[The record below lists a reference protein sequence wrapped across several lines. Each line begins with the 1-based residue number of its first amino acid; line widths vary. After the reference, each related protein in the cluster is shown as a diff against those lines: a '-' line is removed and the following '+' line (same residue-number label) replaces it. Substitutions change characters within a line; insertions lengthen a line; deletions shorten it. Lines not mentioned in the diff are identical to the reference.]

1 MPITTEAV
9 TDTPTPYPTPVLN
22 TTPIAT
28 VAVSEDIVHILLI
41 GGEGE
46 RIQDINTDTLIV
58 AVVDKKARQVSL
70 LSIPRDLWVHIPGHG
85 WSRINR
91 AYRLGNLDAFPDG
104 GPALLIQTVQE
115 NLGIPIDHWIQI
127 QMNGFEGVVD
137 ALGGVDVVVPCRLRL
152 HYEYSDTGEVV
163 TIYLEP
169 GVHHLNGEEA
179 LWFVRTRED
188 YGTHGRERRNQQFLK
203 AVWNQTRS
211 TDLVHKV
218 SALWSALRDSFETDL
233 SLGQVL
239 ALVPTALELDE
250 ERVRSFY
257 LGREETDPW
266 TTPEGWS
273 VLALDRDKVQELVA
287 SLYLPPPEDP
297 LASEAAR
304 IQVQNGTQSAQL
316 ELIVADQL
324 QWAGLDVVETGPAD
338 HPRSAE
344 TEIMVFSDKPYSLA
358 LLSRLLEVQAEHI
371 VQRNDPDSSVDIQVI
386 LGEDYDPCP

>member
-1 MPITTEAV
+1 
-9 TDTPTPYPTPVLN
+9 
-22 TTPIAT
+22 
-28 VAVSEDIVHILLI
+28 
-41 GGEGE
+41 
-46 RIQDINTDTLIV
+46 
-58 AVVDKKARQVSL
+58 
-70 LSIPRDLWVHIPGHG
+70 
-85 WSRINR
+85 
-91 AYRLGNLDAFPDG
+91 
-104 GPALLIQTVQE
+104 
-115 NLGIPIDHWIQI
+115 
-127 QMNGFEGVVD
+127 MNGFESVVD

-152 HYEYSDTGEVV
+152 HYEYSDTGEIV

-188 YGTHGRERRNQQFLK
+188 YGTHGREHRNQQFLK
-203 AVWNQTRS
+203 AVWNQTRN

-304 IQVQNGTQSAQL
+304 IQVQNGTQRAQL
-316 ELIVADQL
+316 ELIAADQL
-324 QWAGLDVVETGPAD
+324 QWAGLGVVETGPAD
-338 HPRSAE
+338 HLGYAE
-344 TEIMVFSDKPYSLA
+344 TEIILFNDKPHSLA
-358 LLSRLLEVQAEHI
+358 LVSRLLEVQAERI
-371 VQRNDPDSSVDIQVI
+371 VRRDDPDSPVDMQVI